1 MDRYPRDQDHM
12 IFHHVMI
19 PFNEENHMI
28 STKNVITTDKTPYI
42 LNLQRRMVICL
53 MDKVKD
59 ISPKI
64 RSSFSDFGNPNFGEG
79 LSSVHLKLSRSG
91 NNPFSRFFFQTELN
105 TSYQ

>member
-64 RSSFSDFGNPNFGEG
+64 SSFSDFGNPNFGEG
-79 LSSVHLKLSRSG
+79 VLSTPEVVPIRK
-91 NNPFSRFFFQTELN
+91 
-105 TSYQ
+105 